1 MKILID
7 MNLSPKWVDYFEQNQ
22 IFSQHWIQ
30 VGEHN
35 APDEVIFEYAQ
46 KNEYIVFTNDLDFG
60 TILAITNTKAPS
72 VFQLKSQ
79 DLMPDLIGSMVVD
92 CYYKKC

>member
-46 KNEYIVFTNDLDFG
+46 KNEYIVFT
-60 TILAITNTKAPS
+60 P
-72 VFQLKSQ
+72 LK
-79 DLMPDLIGSMVVD
+79 
-92 CYYKKC
+92 